1 MAREWGTHFW
11 GGRATSGPVAWMA
24 AIVGAVLLVGM
35 LGAPAAPA
43 QPLTTAPD
51 AVEEEMHERFRAA
64 PFSLRQVHIT
74 GGPFR
79 EALERDADY
88 LLRLDPD
95 RFLHN
100 FRDLAGLTP
109 KAPRYGGWESMQIAG
124 HSLGHYLSALSLYY
138 AKRGGSRLD
147 SQLRGYRVEE
157 RINDIVEELAAV
169 QDARGTGYVGGIPGQ
184 DALWAE
190 IERGEIEGE
199 AFHLNGVWVPWYTLH
214 KLYAGLIDA
223 YAYTGNETALHV
235 VTELADWAI
244 EVTDGLSPAQW
255 QEMLDTEH
263 GGMNE
268 SLANLYALTGE
279 ERYLELS
286 RRFHHG
292 DVLTPLAEGTA
303 RLEGLHA
310 NTQIPKV
317 IGAARQYELTGAD
330 SLRTIADAFWERV
343 VDHHTYVIG
352 GNTEGEHFGP
362 RDSLS
367 TRLGTTTAETCN
379 TYNMLKLTRHL
390 FSVSG
395 APRYADYY
403 ERALYNHILAS
414 QDPKR
419 GTTTYFVSLKP
430 GHFKTYA
437 TPDSSFWC
445 CTGSGMENHVRY
457 GQGLYYHKADNLYV
471 NLFIPSAL
479 SWEEQGVTVR
489 QHTRFPE
496 EDTTR
501 LTFDMDEAT
510 ELGLRLRN
518 PGWTDGP
525 PTVRVNGDRVE
536 PEKRS
541 GYLSLRRTW
550 QPTDTVT
557 VTLPMSLRT
566 EPMPD
571 HPDRVAILYG
581 PIVLAGALGTEGLP
595 AGGAYAKDHLTYT
608 GAEPFIPDSLR
619 AQEGPYALNTPPV
632 PTLAADADRVREWVR
647 PVEDAPLTFRTQGVG
662 QPHDV
667 TLRPFYDVHHQR
679 YSVYWDLAAPGD
691 RP

>member
-1 MAREWGTHFW
+1 MGVLAAVFVGLL
-11 GGRATSGPVAWMA
+11 GPSA
-24 AIVGAVLLVGM
+24 A
-35 LGAPAAPA
+35 A

-51 AVEEEMHERFRAA
+51 AVAPEMRARFDAE
-64 PFSLRQVHIT
+64 PFSLTQVHIT

-100 FRDLAGLTP
+100 FRDLAGLEP

-157 RINDIVEELAAV
+157 RVDYIVEELARV

-184 DALWAE
+184 EALWQE
-190 IERGEIEGE
+190 IRNGTVNGE

-235 VTELADWAI
+235 VTGLADWAI
-244 EVTDGLSPAQW
+244 GVTENLSPAQW

-279 ERYLELS
+279 EKYLRLS
-286 RRFHHG
+286 RKFHHG
-292 DVLTPLAEGTA
+292 DVLTPLAQDTA

-317 IGAARQYELTGAD
+317 IGAARQYELLGAD
-330 SLRTIADAFWERV
+330 SLRTIAEGFWERV

-367 TRLGTTTAETCN
+367 TRLGPTTAETCN

-390 FSVSG
+390 FSLSA

-414 QDPKR
+414 QDPER
-419 GTTTYFVSLKP
+419 GMTTYFMSLKP

-457 GQGLYYHKADNLYV
+457 GQGLYFQNDDNLYV
-471 NLFIPSAL
+471 NLFVPSAL
-479 SWEEQGVTVR
+479 SWNEQDVTVR
-489 QHTRFPE
+489 QHTDFPRE
-496 EDTTR
+496 NTTR
-501 LTFDMDEAT
+501 LTFEMQEAK

-525 PTVRVNGDRVE
+525 PAVRVNGIRVE
-536 PEKRS
+536 PEATD

-550 QPTDTVT
+550 APSDTVS

-571 HPDRVAILYG
+571 DPDRVAILYG
-581 PIVLAGALGTEGLP
+581 PIVLAGTLGTDGLP
-595 AGGAYAKDHLTYT
+595 AGGAFAKDHLAYT
-608 GAEPFIPDSLR
+608 GADPFIPDSLR
-619 AQEGPYALNTPPV
+619 DASGPYSLNAPPV
-632 PTLAADADRVREWVR
+632 PSLSGEAGRVQEWVT
-647 PVEDAPLTFRTQGVG
+647 PVEGEPLTFRTQDVG
-662 QPHDV
+662 RPHDV
-667 TLRPFYDVHHQR
+667 TLRPFYDVHRQR
-679 YSVYWDLAAPGD
+679 YSVYWDLTAPGA

>member
-1 MAREWGTHFW
+1 MIRRILHILRGGLRGRILPGWGAFVLAVLV
-11 GGRATSGPVAWMA
+11 G
-24 AIVGAVLLVGM
+24 GAVPT
-35 LGAPAAPA
+35 LGVA
-43 QPLTTAPD
+43 QPLTVAPEALATTPSD
-51 AVEEEMHERFRAA
+51 RLAA
-64 PFSLRQVHIT
+64 EPFPLSQVHIT

-88 LLRLDPD
+88 LLRLRPD

-100 FRDLAGLTP
+100 FRDLAGLEP

-138 AKRGGSRLD
+138 AKRGGSTLD
-147 SQLRGYRVEE
+147 QQLRGYRVEE
-157 RINDIVEELAAV
+157 RIDYIVDELSTA
-169 QDARGTGYVGGIPGQ
+169 QDARGTGYVGGIPEQ
-184 DALWAE
+184 DALW
-190 IERGEIEGE
+190 GEIANGTVEGE

-214 KLYAGLIDA
+214 KLFAGLIDA

-235 VTELADWAI
+235 VTDLADWAI
-244 EVTDGLSPAQW
+244 ATTNGLSPAQW

-279 ERYLELS
+279 QKYLRLS
-286 RRFHHG
+286 RKFHHG
-292 DVLTPLAEGTA
+292 DVLTPLANDTA

-330 SLRTIADAFWERV
+330 SLRTIAEGFWERV

-362 RDSLS
+362 RDTLS

-390 FSVSG
+390 FSLSP
-395 APRYADYY
+395 APRYAGYY

-414 QDPKR
+414 QEPER
-419 GTTTYFVSLKP
+419 GMTTYFMSLKP

-457 GQGLYYHKADNLYV
+457 GQGIYFRENDDLYV

-479 SWEEQGVTVR
+479 SWEEQEVTVR
-489 QHTRFPE
+489 QHTQFPKE
-496 EDTTR
+496 NTTR
-501 LTFDMDEAT
+501 LTFEMDAPT

-518 PGWTDGP
+518 PEWTAGP
-525 PTVRVNGDRVE
+525 PTVQVNGQTVTPNASTD
-536 PEKRS
+536 
-541 GYLSLRRTW
+541 GYLTVRRTW
-550 QPTDTVT
+550 TSTDTVE
-557 VTLPMSLRT
+557 VTLPMALRT
-566 EPMPD
+566 ERMPD
-571 HPDRVAILYG
+571 DSDRVAVVYG
-581 PIVLAGALGTEGLP
+581 PVVLAGELGTEGVP
-595 AGGAYAKDHLTYT
+595 AGGAFAKDHLAYT
-608 GAEPFIPDSLR
+608 GADLFIPDSLR
-619 AQEGPYALNTPPV
+619 DKAQPYTMNTPSV
-632 PTLAADADRVREWVR
+632 PSLEAESDRVAEWLT
-647 PVEDAPLTFRTQGVG
+647 PVEDDPLTFRTYGVG
-662 QPHDV
+662 LEENL
-667 TLRPFYDVHHQR
+667 TFRPFYDTHHQR
-679 YSVYWDLAAPGD
+679 YSVYWTLTDPAGAD
-691 RP
+691 

>member
-1 MAREWGTHFW
+1 MAREWDTHFW
-11 GGRATSGPVAWMA
+11 GGRAASGLAVWRAT
-24 AIVGAVLLVGM
+24 IVGAVLLFGM

-51 AVEEEMHERFRAA
+51 AVEGEMHERFRAA

-138 AKRGGSRLD
+138 AKRGGSQLD

-157 RINDIVEELAAV
+157 RINDIVEELARV

-190 IERGEIEGE
+190 IERGEIKGE

-235 VTELADWAI
+235 VTGLADWAI

-286 RRFHHG
+286 RHFHHG

-362 RDSLS
+362 RGSPL
-367 TRLGTTTAETCN
+367 AW
-379 TYNMLKLTRHL
+379 
-390 FSVSG
+390 
-395 APRYADYY
+395 APPR
-403 ERALYNHILAS
+403 R
-414 QDPKR
+414 R
-419 GTTTYFVSLKP
+419 R
-430 GHFKTYA
+430 A
-437 TPDSSFWC
+437 TP
-445 CTGSGMENHVRY
+445 
-457 GQGLYYHKADNLYV
+457 
-471 NLFIPSAL
+471 
-479 SWEEQGVTVR
+479 
-489 QHTRFPE
+489 
-496 EDTTR
+496 TTC
-501 LTFDMDEAT
+501 
-510 ELGLRLRN
+510 
-518 PGWTDGP
+518 
-525 PTVRVNGDRVE
+525 
-536 PEKRS
+536 
-541 GYLSLRRTW
+541 
-550 QPTDTVT
+550 
-557 VTLPMSLRT
+557 
-566 EPMPD
+566 
-571 HPDRVAILYG
+571 
-581 PIVLAGALGTEGLP
+581 
-595 AGGAYAKDHLTYT
+595 
-608 GAEPFIPDSLR
+608 
-619 AQEGPYALNTPPV
+619 
-632 PTLAADADRVREWVR
+632 
-647 PVEDAPLTFRTQGVG
+647 
-662 QPHDV
+662 
-667 TLRPFYDVHHQR
+667 
-679 YSVYWDLAAPGD
+679 
-691 RP
+691 

>member
-1 MAREWGTHFW
+1 
-11 GGRATSGPVAWMA
+11 
-24 AIVGAVLLVGM
+24 L
-35 LGAPAAPA
+35 
-43 QPLTTAPD
+43 
-51 AVEEEMHERFRAA
+51 
-64 PFSLRQVHIT
+64 
-74 GGPFR
+74 
-79 EALERDADY
+79 
-88 LLRLDPD
+88 
-95 RFLHN
+95 
-100 FRDLAGLTP
+100 
-109 KAPRYGGWESMQIAG
+109 
-124 HSLGHYLSALSLYY
+124 LSAQ
-138 AKRGGSRLD
+138 SRID
-147 SQLRGYRVEE
+147 LRGYRVEE
-157 RINDIVEELAAV
+157 RIDYIVEELAAA
-169 QDARGTGYVGGIPGQ
+169 QDAHGNGYVGGIPGQ
-184 DALWAE
+184 EALWKE
-190 IERGEIEGE
+190 IESGTVEGE
-199 AFHLNGVWVPWYTLH
+199 PFYLNDVWVPWYTLH

-235 VTELADWAI
+235 VTDLADWAI
-244 EVTDGLSPAQW
+244 DVTDGLSPAQW

-279 ERYLELS
+279 QRYLTLS
-286 RRFHHG
+286 RKFHHG
-292 DVLTPLAEGTA
+292 DVLTPLAQDTA
-303 RLEGLHA
+303 RLGGLHG

-343 VDHHTYVIG
+343 VNHHTYVIG
-352 GNTEGEHFGP
+352 GHSEGEHFGP

-390 FSVSG
+390 FSLSA

-414 QDPKR
+414 QEPKR
-419 GTTTYFVSLKP
+419 GMTTYFMSLEP

-457 GQGLYYHKADNLYV
+457 GQGIYFQKDDNLFV

-496 EDTTR
+496 ENTTR
-501 LTFDMDEAT
+501 LTFEMDEPT

-525 PTVRVNGDRVE
+525 PTVRVNGERVE
-536 PEKRS
+536 PEMMN
-541 GYLSLRRTW
+541 GFLSHRRTW
-550 QPTDTVT
+550 QPSDTVE

-566 EPMPD
+566 ERMPD
-571 HPDRVAILYG
+571 DPDRVAVLYG
-581 PIVLAGALGTEGLP
+581 PIVLAGTLGTEGLP
-595 AGGAYAKDHLTYT
+595 EGGAYAKDHLTYT
-608 GAEPFIPDSLR
+608 GADLFIPDSLR
-619 AQEGPYALNTPPV
+619 TAEHPYTLNPPPV
-632 PTLAADADRVREWVR
+632 PSLQAEADRVAEWLT
-647 PVEDAPLTFRTQGVG
+647 PVEGEPLSFQTRSVGLEENLTF
-662 QPHDV
+662 
-667 TLRPFYDVHHQR
+667 RPFYDVHHQR
-679 YSVYWDLAAPGD
+679 YSVYWTLTDAAGAD
-691 RP
+691 

>member
-1 MAREWGTHFW
+1 MPRPERANGWRPPSW
-11 GGRATSGPVAWMA
+11 GGALWVLAL
-24 AIVGAVLLVGM
+24 AVLA
-35 LGAPAAPA
+35 GAARPAGG
-43 QPLTTAPD
+43 QPLTAAPD
-51 AVEEEMHERFRAA
+51 AVESEVRGRFDAE
-64 PFSLRQVHIT
+64 PFPLSQVHVT
-74 GGPFR
+74 RGPFR

-100 FRDLAGLTP
+100 FRDLAGLEP

-147 SQLRGYRVEE
+147 SQLRGYRVKE
-157 RINDIVEELAAV
+157 RIDDIVGELATV

-184 DALWAE
+184 DELWSE
-190 IERGEIEGE
+190 IERGEVEGE
-199 AFHLNGVWVPWYTLH
+199 PFHLNDVWVPWYTLH

-235 VTELADWAI
+235 VTGLADWAI
-244 EVTDGLSPAQW
+244 DVTSTLSPAQW

-268 SLANLYALTGE
+268 SLANLYAITGE
-279 ERYLELS
+279 EKYLRLS
-286 RRFHHG
+286 RNFHHG
-292 DVLTPLAEGTA
+292 DVLTPLAQNTA
-303 RLEGLHA
+303 RLEGLHG

-330 SLRTIADAFWERV
+330 SLRTIAEGFWERV

-367 TRLGTTTAETCN
+367 ARLGTTTTEACN

-390 FSVSG
+390 FSLSA

-419 GTTTYFVSLKP
+419 GMFTYFVSMKP
-430 GHFKTYA
+430 GHFKTYS

-445 CTGSGMENHVRY
+445 CVGSGMENHVRY
-457 GQGLYYHKADNLYV
+457 GQGIYFRKADDLYV

-479 SWEEQGVTVR
+479 SWEKQGVTVR

-496 EDTTR
+496 ENTTR
-501 LTFDMDEAT
+501 LTFEMDEAT
-510 ELGLRLRN
+510 ALGLRIRN

-536 PEKRS
+536 PEAAD
-541 GYLSLRRTW
+541 GFLSLRRTW
-550 QPTDTVT
+550 RPSDTVS

-571 HPDRVAILYG
+571 DPDRVALLYG

-595 AGGAYAKDHLTYT
+595 EGGAYAKDHLTYT
-608 GAEPFIPDSLR
+608 GTELFIPDSLR
-619 AQEGPYALNTPPV
+619 ATEGPFSLTPPPV
-632 PTLAADADRVREWVR
+632 PSLAADAERVQEWVA
-647 PVEDAPLTFRTQGVG
+647 PVEDEPLTFRTQGVG
-662 QPHDV
+662 RPHDV
-667 TLRPFYDVHHQR
+667 TLRPFYEVHHQR
-679 YSVYWDLAAPGD
+679 YSVYWDLAAPED